1 MIQLKH
7 KYFFIGM
14 LFTFGIAM
22 LSLALSKLPILN
34 HVGGLSIAILIA
46 ILYRHFKGYPE
57 QYKVGITFS
66 SKRLLKIAIVFYGL
80 KLNIDEILGRS
91 GPLLLM
97 DACIIIFSIVMTYAL
112 SRLFK
117 TDTSITTLLGVGT
130 GICGAAAIAAI
141 APVIKS
147 RDKDIAISVGIIAL
161 VGTVFSLFYTLIY
174 SILQMSPIHFG
185 IWSGTSLHEIA
196 QVVLAGNYAGIDSL
210 KIALLAKLGRVF
222 LLIPVIIIF
231 ILCVKYKNKD
241 SEQSH
246 RIDFPY
252 FLIGFIAMALINT
265 YISLPPALLKVLEIM
280 TNIFLLMA
288 MVALGLNV
296 SFKDL
301 KSRALKPLLVII
313 IVSICLSIL
322 SYFITQ
328 TIF

>member
-7 KYFFIGM
+7 KNFIIGM
-14 LFTFGIAM
+14 IFTLGIAL
-22 LSLALSKLPILN
+22 LSLALSKLPILTN
-34 HVGGLSIAILIA
+34 VGGLSIAILIA
-46 ILYRHFKGYPE
+46 ILYRHFKGYPD

-91 GPLLLM
+91 GPLLIM
-97 DACIIIFSIVMTYAL
+97 DVGIIIFSIVMTYAL

-117 TDTSITTLLGVGT
+117 AETSITTLLGVGT

-147 RDKDIAISVGIIAL
+147 KDKDIAISVGIIAL
-161 VGTVFSLFYTLIY
+161 VGTVFSLCYTLIY
-174 SILQMSPIHFG
+174 SIVHMSPIHFG

-252 FLIGFIAMALINT
+252 FLIGFIVMALINT
-265 YISLPPALLKVLEIM
+265 YIPLPSILIKVLEII

-301 KSRALKPLLVII
+301 KSRALKPLLIII
-313 IVSICLSIL
+313 IVSICLSII
-322 SYFITQ
+322 SYFVTQ
-328 TIF
+328 NLF

>member
-1 MIQLKH
+1 MIQQKH
-7 KYFFIGM
+7 KNFIMGI

-22 LSLALSKLPILN
+22 LSLALSKLPILT
-34 HVGGLSIAILIA
+34 HVGSLSIAILIA
-46 ILYRHFKGYPE
+46 ILYRHFKGYPD

-80 KLNIDEILGRS
+80 KLNIDEILGHS
-91 GPLLLM
+91 GPLLIM
-97 DACIIIFSIVMTYAL
+97 DAGIIIFSIVMTYAL

-117 TDTSITTLLGVGT
+117 AETSITTLLGVGT

-147 RDKDIAISVGIIAL
+147 KDKDIAISVGIIAL
-161 VGTVFSLFYTLIY
+161 VGTVFSLLYTLIY
-174 SILQMSPIHFG
+174 SIVHMSSIHFG

-252 FLIGFIAMALINT
+252 FLIGFIVMALINT
-265 YISLPPALLKVLEIM
+265 YIPLPSILIKVLEII

-301 KSRALKPLLVII
+301 KSRALKPLFIII
-313 IVSICLSIL
+313 IVSICLSII
-322 SYFITQ
+322 SYFVTQ
-328 TIF
+328 NLF

>member
-1 MIQLKH
+1 
-7 KYFFIGM
+7 
-14 LFTFGIAM
+14 
-22 LSLALSKLPILN
+22 
-34 HVGGLSIAILIA
+34 
-46 ILYRHFKGYPE
+46 
-57 QYKVGITFS
+57 
-66 SKRLLKIAIVFYGL
+66 
-80 KLNIDEILGRS
+80 
-91 GPLLLM
+91 M
-97 DACIIIFSIVMTYAL
+97 DAGIIIFSIVMTYAL

-117 TDTSITTLLGVGT
+117 AETSITTLLGVGT

-147 RDKDIAISVGIIAL
+147 KDKDIAISVGIIAL

-174 SILQMSPIHFG
+174 SIIHMSPIHFG

-252 FLIGFIAMALINT
+252 FLIGFIVMALINT
-265 YISLPPALLKVLEIM
+265 YIPLPSILIKVLEII
-280 TNIFLLMA
+280 TNVFLLMA

-301 KSRALKPLLVII
+301 KSRALKPLFIII
-313 IVSICLSIL
+313 IVSICLSII
-322 SYFITQ
+322 SYFVTQ
-328 TIF
+328 NLF

>member
-1 MIQLKH
+1 MSVAYLLQYLLQL
-7 KYFFIGM
+7 
-14 LFTFGIAM
+14 
-22 LSLALSKLPILN
+22 
-34 HVGGLSIAILIA
+34 
-46 ILYRHFKGYPE
+46 LYRHFKGYPD

-80 KLNIDEILGRS
+80 KLNIDEILGHS
-91 GPLLLM
+91 GPLLIM
-97 DACIIIFSIVMTYAL
+97 DVGIIIFSIVMTYAL

-117 TDTSITTLLGVGT
+117 AETSITTLLGVGT

-147 RDKDIAISVGIIAL
+147 KDKDIAISVGIIAL

-174 SILQMSPIHFG
+174 SIVHMSSIHFG

-252 FLIGFIAMALINT
+252 FLIGFIVMALINT
-265 YISLPPALLKVLEIM
+265 YIPLPSILIKVLEII
-280 TNIFLLMA
+280 TNVFLLMA

-301 KSRALKPLLVII
+301 KSRALKPLFIII
-313 IVSICLSIL
+313 IVSICLSII
-322 SYFITQ
+322 SYFVTQ
-328 TIF
+328 NLF